1 MRHSVFSL
9 LLGAISLIT
18 TTGVTGLEF
27 TVSLE
32 ENGKAAD
39 ASKLQFVKIPPL
51 KHRRRGHRNT
61 TVATGQHVTAKR
73 GNNDISY
80 SDNWCGASS
89 RSNDADPIRNVFGY
103 FTVPDLKLRAGIPPP
118 QYAAAWI
125 GIDGAKCNQTLLQ
138 AGVTTVV
145 NSNGGQS
152 ASAWWEWYPG
162 AAYTIAN
169 LPVKPGDWMSVNITA
184 HDATSGRII
193 VTNAQRGYSM
203 TLNLTSGPKLCRWDV
218 EWILEDFYEAE
229 TNKQVPFASF
239 QDLWFLDTEATT
251 VRGKNVGID
260 GAAMVHLMNPQGKV
274 LCQAE
279 KYDNANFVIT
289 SN

>member
-51 KHRRRGHRNT
+51 KHRRRGHRNA

-145 NSNGGQS
+145 SCC
-152 ASAWWEWYPG
+152 
-162 AAYTIAN
+162 
-169 LPVKPGDWMSVNITA
+169 
-184 HDATSGRII
+184 I
-193 VTNAQRGYSM
+193 VS
-203 TLNLTSGPKLCRWDV
+203 LT
-218 EWILEDFYEAE
+218 
-229 TNKQVPFASF
+229 
-239 QDLWFLDTEATT
+239 
-251 VRGKNVGID
+251 
-260 GAAMVHLMNPQGKV
+260 
-274 LCQAE
+274 
-279 KYDNANFVIT
+279 
-289 SN
+289 